1 MATLIVVES
10 SGRSR
15 RRCDATC
22 HGARG
27 PRCACICGGRYHGKG
42 NTPGALDQTRAQL
55 ERALLEAAGQAG
67 LEDLLHA

>member
-1 MATLIVVES
+1 MATLIVSENP
-10 SGRSR
+10 GRRR

-27 PRCACICGGRYHGKG
+27 KQCLCICGGRYHGKG
-42 NTPGALDQTRAQL
+42 NTPGALDQAGAQL
-55 ERALLEAAGQAG
+55 ARELLEAAGQTG